1 MASFR
6 IGHEGVLPFME
17 DVIAFF
23 AGKDRSAVIGF
34 DLVIY
39 EFVFRP
45 LGLAGAKPKLNF
57 VSAVFPEEEI
67 NR

>member
-1 MASFR
+1 
-6 IGHEGVLPFME
+6 ME

-34 DLVIY
+34 GLVIY

-67 NR
+67 DR